1 MYLPGDVLETPKGP
15 FSHIGIY
22 VDTNTVFHNSPGSGE
37 CVTSL
42 SEFSNGAG
50 IDLRHRPS
58 VRHISRIM
66 NGVDEMLARPK
77 RYNALTNNCEHSVAA
92 ALSGRPS
99 SPQLQAW
106 VLGAATVITT
116 LTAIRALRR

>member
-50 IDLRHRPS
+50 IDLRKKRLTLAISEASSDFVSLS
-58 VRHISRIM
+58 VSLARASSGAVRWQAWRIM
-66 NGVDEMLARPK
+66 GRIIVHTLPPDLIL
-77 RYNALTNNCEHSVAA
+77 ALTTHAPWEY
-92 ALSGRPS
+92 
-99 SPQLQAW
+99 
-106 VLGAATVITT
+106 
-116 LTAIRALRR
+116 